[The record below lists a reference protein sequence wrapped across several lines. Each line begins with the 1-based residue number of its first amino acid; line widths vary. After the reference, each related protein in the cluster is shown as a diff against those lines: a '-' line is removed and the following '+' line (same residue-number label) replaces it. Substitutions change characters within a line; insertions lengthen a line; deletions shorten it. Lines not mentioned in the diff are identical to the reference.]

1 MKILE
6 DEGFCTCC
14 GNYATYSYGDENFS
28 LITKDLA
35 NYNKYKDIY
44 VYKCANCGFI
54 STDIT
59 GIEGVLYSDV
69 INSLEY
75 KNVLNYAY
83 LDGLDK
89 ELYNNHSSEVPA
101 NLYEAYSFIC
111 LESKEFEKYIRTV
124 NKAIELKILMAQ
136 KYRRSQD
143 ELGGEEDNDDLYDKL
158 DGLIKDS
165 ILTNR
170 KQIDFYFNQ
179 FNTSNVFLKILY
191 IENLASLGNKN
202 EALTLF
208 EKLSKKVI
216 LKEDLKTY
224 ILKIIKTNR

>member
-14 GNYATYSYGDENFS
+14 GNYATYSFGDENFS

-44 VYKCANCGFI
+44 VYKCPNCGFI

-69 INSLEY
+69 KKSLEY

-101 NLYEAYSFIC
+101 NLYEAYSFVC
-111 LESKEFEKYIRTV
+111 LEAKDLEKYIRTV
-124 NKAIELKILMAQ
+124 NKAIELKIVMAQ

-158 DGLIKDS
+158 DTLIKDS
-165 ILTNR
+165 ILINR
-170 KQIDFYFNQ
+170 KQIDFYFTQ

-191 IENLASLGNKN
+191 IENLANLGNKD

-224 ILKIIKTNR
+224 ILKVIKTNR